1 MRQDG
6 WEVRLAD
13 AVESVR
19 NTPFQWGR
27 HDCATWAA
35 DVRLALTGQD
45 AAAAWRGRYKSGRG
59 ALRVMRRMGFRTLE
73 AGVTGILGAPL
84 PTPLLA
90 QRGDVVL
97 YGDALG
103 VCIGATGLFLGPDG
117 LVELPIAACRLAW
130 RV

>member
-13 AVESVR
+13 AVDAVR
-19 NTPFQWGR
+19 NAPFQWGQ

-45 AAAAWRGRYKSGRG
+45 AAAAWRGRYKSERG
-59 ALRVMRRMGFRTLE
+59 ALRAMRRMGFSTLE
-73 AGVTGILGAPL
+73 AGVTGLLGAPL

-97 YGDALG
+97 HGEALG

-117 LVELPIAACRLAW
+117 LTELPIAACRLAW